1 MTVGSLHVT
10 DELAVLAAAR
20 AVTTVAVDPDRPH
33 RARPPHRNG

>member
-20 AVTTVAVDPDRPH
+20 ADPPAPGRLIGTDSP
-33 RARPPHRNG
+33 